1 MKAVRS
7 FYDLPHDHILV
18 QGVKFLG
25 IGVFA
30 AAAHY
35 GLYVGLVAHAD
46 WTPTLATLAGFVVST
61 YISYVL
67 NAKYTF
73 HAPLGGPVLIRFWL
87 VTVGGGLLNAGV
99 VEGLVRAT
107 IDYRLAGVLAIV
119 CGASFNF
126 AGHRLWT
133 FRNASPSPS
142 LPVEE

>member
-1 MKAVRS
+1 MKLVRS
-7 FYDLPHDHILV
+7 LAQLPPDHILV

-25 IGVFA
+25 IGLLA

-35 GLYVGLVAHAD
+35 GLYVGLVAYFD
-46 WTPTLATLAGFVVST
+46 WHPTAATLAGFVVST

-73 HAPLGGPVLIRFWL
+73 HAELGGAVLVRFWL

-99 VEGLVRAT
+99 VETLVRAA

-133 FRNASPSPS
+133 FRAPNPTPSQ
-142 LPVEE
+142 ED

>member
-1 MKAVRS
+1 MKLARA
-7 FYDLPHDHILV
+7 FNELPHDHILV

-25 IGVFA
+25 IGLFA

-35 GLYVGLVAHAD
+35 GLYVGLVAYAAWH
-46 WTPTLATLAGFVVST
+46 PTVATLAGFIVST

-73 HAPLGGPVLIRFWL
+73 HAAMGGVILVRFWL

-99 VEGLVRAT
+99 VETLVRAA

-133 FRNASPSPS
+133 FRPPT
-142 LPVEE
+142 PPQED